1 MRKVV
6 VAAAITGAGVL
17 AGCKKTGEG
26 QYQVETPHVDVSTDT
41 HTVQTPSVEVKKETV
56 TTVVPKAT
64 VKTRAERKAEG
75 KTP

>member
-1 MRKVV
+1 MRTIV
-6 VAAAITGAGVL
+6 VAAAIAGASVL

-41 HTVQTPSVEVKKETV
+41 HTVQTPDVEVKKETV

-64 VKTRAERKAEG
+64 IRTPAERKAEG
-75 KTP
+75 